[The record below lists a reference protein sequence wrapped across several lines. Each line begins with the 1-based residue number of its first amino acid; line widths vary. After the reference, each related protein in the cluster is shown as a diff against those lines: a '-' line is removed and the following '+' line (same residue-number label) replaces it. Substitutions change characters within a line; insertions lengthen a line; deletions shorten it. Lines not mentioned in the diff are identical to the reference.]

1 MIVDALHNDAP
12 ESSVVLPEDRAR
24 ADMYALIGRLFYA
37 APDSNLFA
45 QICKGGEPA
54 DEAGDAS
61 ALARA
66 WQALR
71 NACKSAY
78 PDVVKQEH
86 DTLFIGVGKA
96 EVTPYTSHY
105 VAHSSPDR
113 HLVMLRE
120 QLDQWGLARSA
131 GAFEVEDHIAGL
143 CDVMRFLIEQQAPLA
158 DQRLFF
164 ERFVYPGALP
174 LFEKVKTGASA
185 GFYKS
190 VVAFAGAFLEV
201 EKAAYD
207 MDEAASAT
215 QTH

>member
-1 MIVDALHNDAP
+1 MMVDALHNDVP
-12 ESSVVLPEDRAR
+12 ENSVVLPEDQAR
-24 ADMYALIGRLFYA
+24 ADMYALIGCLFYA
-37 APDSNLFA
+37 APDSHLIA
-45 QICKGGEPA
+45 QICKGGAPA

-61 ALARA
+61 ALAQT
-66 WQALR
+66 WQALQ
-71 NACKSAY
+71 NTCKSAY
-78 PDVVKQEH
+78 PDVVKREH

-96 EVTPYTSHY
+96 QVTLYTSHY
-105 VAHSSPDR
+105 VAHSSPAR

-164 ERFVYPGALP
+164 ERFVYPGTLP
-174 LFEKVKTGASA
+174 LFEKVMTAASA

-190 VVAFAGAFLEV
+190 VVAFAGAFIEV

-215 QTH
+215 QTY